1 MKKRVLFID
10 CLMRGHSRTHLLSDA
25 FFDGLNKDRF
35 QVHTLKLRELDLQ
48 PLANDFYAEREEL
61 LAAQDLDHPRFQ
73 WAKLFAASDLIVIA
87 APFWDLSFPSLLK
100 MFIEN
105 VCVEG
110 ITFRS
115 DETGL
120 HGLCR
125 ADKLVYL
132 TTRGGF
138 IETGSPLEQA
148 TPYLKALSQLLGYGE
163 VITIAASGMDV
174 RGYDVKN
181 ALRQAMAAAK
191 KTAEQISA
199 E

>member
-1 MKKRVLFID
+1 MKRVLFID
-10 CLMRGHSRTHLLSDA
+10 CTMREQSRTKLIAES
-25 FFDGLNKDRF
+25 FFSGLDSRLF
-35 QVHTLKLRELDLQ
+35 QVHTLKLDQLDLQ
-48 PLANDFYAEREEL
+48 PLANVFYYEREQL
-61 LAAQDLDHPRFQ
+61 LAEGNLDHPRFH

-100 MFIEN
+100 VFIEN
-105 VCVEG
+105 ICVEG
-110 ITFRS
+110 ITFRT

-125 ADKLVYL
+125 AEKMMYI

-138 IETGSPLEQA
+138 IETGSPFEQA
-148 TPYLKALSQLLGYGE
+148 TPYLNALRGLLGYGE

-174 RGYDVKN
+174 EGYDIKP
-181 ALRQAMAAAK
+181 ALREAMHTAK
-191 KTAEQISA
+191 KTAELFSA

>member
-1 MKKRVLFID
+1 MIFMRNGKN
-10 CLMRGHSRTHLLSDA
+10 CL
-25 FFDGLNKDRF
+25 
-35 QVHTLKLRELDLQ
+35 
-48 PLANDFYAEREEL
+48 
-61 LAAQDLDHPRFQ
+61 
-73 WAKLFAASDLIVIA
+73 
-87 APFWDLSFPSLLK
+87 PFWDLSFPSLLK

-125 ADKLVYL
+125 ASRLVYL

-174 RGYDVKN
+174 QGYDVKN

>member
-10 CLMRGHSRTHLLSDA
+10 CIMRGHSRTHLLSDS
-25 FFDGLNKDRF
+25 FFDGLDKDRF
-35 QVHTLKLRELDLQ
+35 QVHTLKLEELDLQ
-48 PLANDFYAEREEL
+48 PLAGEFYFEREAL
-61 LAAQDLDHPRFQ
+61 LAEGNLDHPRFH

-100 MFIEN
+100 VFIEN
-105 VCVEG
+105 ICVEG

-125 ADKLVYL
+125 ADRLVYL

-163 VITIAASGMDV
+163 VITIAATGMDV
-174 RGYDVKN
+174 QGYDVKN

-191 KTAEQISA
+191 KTAELISA

>member
-10 CLMRGHSRTHLLSDA
+10 CIMRGHSRTHLLSDA
-25 FFDGLNKDRF
+25 FFDGLNRDRF
-35 QVHTLKLRELDLQ
+35 QVHTLKLDELDLRS
-48 PLANDFYAEREEL
+48 LTKDFYAERDEL
-61 LAAQDLDHPRFQ
+61 LAAQELDHPRFQ
-73 WAKLFAASDLIVIA
+73 WARLFAASDLIVIA
-87 APFWDLSFPSLLK
+87 APFWDLSFPAILK
-100 MFIEN
+100 VFIEN
-105 VCVEG
+105 ICVEG

-125 ADKLVYL
+125 ADRLVYL

-148 TPYLKALSQLLGYGE
+148 TPYLKALSQLLGYGK
-163 VITIAASGMDV
+163 VITVAACGMDV
-174 RGYDVKN
+174 QGYDVKN